1 MVMMFRRGWFVRHG
15 NAFRSG
21 ENVPGQPS
29 GVGNLLTDSGRKTVA
44 SLLTNLPT
52 HGHELTPLA
61 FRRTLVARHK
71 TNWPMMTNP
80 YFTTDYGKAL
90 LGDSLHL
97 MKDLPD
103 KSINLVVTS
112 PPFALTRKKAYGNKE
127 DHEYV
132 EWFMPFAHEIRRVLK
147 EDGSFVLDLG
157 GAYRKG
163 SPTRSLYQYELLIK
177 LCTEGGF
184 HLAQELFHYNPTRLP
199 APAEW
204 VTVRRVRLK
213 DSVNV
218 VWWLSKTEYP
228 KSDNRKVLLAYSDA
242 MQELLNRQTYNAG
255 RRPSEHDINATSF
268 LTNNGG
274 AIAPNVLALAN
285 SESNSGYIRRC
296 KESNIQLHPARF
308 PVAFAEFFIRFLTD
322 EGDLVLDPFGGSGST
337 GEASEKLRRYWMTME
352 INEEYIRGAQM
363 RFQDDGQ
370 LLLKESSVA
379 YGKKTAKTKAARPH
393 R

>member
-1 MVMMFRRGWFVRHG
+1 LIQT
-15 NAFRSG
+15 
-21 ENVPGQPS
+21 E
-29 GVGNLLTDSGRKTVA
+29 
-44 SLLTNLPT
+44 
-52 HGHELTPLA
+52 
-61 FRRTLVARHK
+61 
-71 TNWPMMTNP
+71 P
-80 YFTTDYGKAL
+80 YFTTEYGKAF
-90 LGDSLHL
+90 LGDSSEL
-97 MKDLPD
+97 MKEIPND
-103 KSINLVVTS
+103 SINLVVTS

-132 EWFMPFAHEIRRVLK
+132 EWFMPFAKEIRRILK

-157 GAYRKG
+157 GAYHKG

-177 LCTEGGF
+177 LCNAGGF

-199 APAEW
+199 TPAEW

-218 VWWLSKTEYP
+218 VWWLSKSTNP

-242 MQELLNRQTYNAG
+242 MQDLLNRQSYNSG
-255 RRPSEHDINATSF
+255 RRPSEHDINSTSF

-285 SESNSGYIRRC
+285 SESNSSYITRC
-296 KESNIQLHPARF
+296 KENNIQLHPARF

-322 EGDLVLDPFGGSGST
+322 EGDMVLDPFSGSGST
-337 GEASEKLRRYWMTME
+337 GAAAERMARYWMTME
-352 INEEYIRGAQM
+352 INEEYIRGSQM
-363 RFQDDGQ
+363 RFQEDEQ
-370 LLLKESSVA
+370 PLLLKEASVS
-379 YGKKTAKTKAARPH
+379 YGKNTKKTKTAGTR

>member
-1 MVMMFRRGWFVRHG
+1 MQ
-15 NAFRSG
+15 S
-21 ENVPGQPS
+21 E
-29 GVGNLLTDSGRKTVA
+29 
-44 SLLTNLPT
+44 
-52 HGHELTPLA
+52 
-61 FRRTLVARHK
+61 
-71 TNWPMMTNP
+71 P
-80 YFTTDYGKAL
+80 YFTTEYGKAF
-90 LGDSLHL
+90 LGDSLEL
-97 MKDLPD
+97 MKQLSDE
-103 KSINLVVTS
+103 SINLVVTS

-132 EWFMPFAHEIRRVLK
+132 EWFMPFAKEIRRILT

-177 LCTEGGF
+177 LCNEGGF

-199 APAEW
+199 TPAEW

-218 VWWLSKTEYP
+218 VWWLSKSLNP
-228 KSDNRKVLLAYSDA
+228 KSDNRKVLLTYSDA
-242 MQELLNRQTYNAG
+242 MQDLLNRQSYNSG

-296 KESNIQLHPARF
+296 KENNLQLHPARF
-308 PVAFAEFFIRFLTD
+308 PSAFAEFFIQFLTD
-322 EGDLVLDPFGGSGST
+322 EHDTVLDPFGGSGST
-337 GEASEKLRRYWMTME
+337 GEAAERLARYWMTME
-352 INEEYIRGAQM
+352 ISEDYIRGSKM
-363 RFQDDGQ
+363 RFQEEAQ
-370 LLLKESSVA
+370 PLLFKDSLVS
-379 YGKKTAKTKAARPH
+379 YGKRSKKTTAARS
-393 R
+393 RR

>member
-1 MVMMFRRGWFVRHG
+1 MLK
-15 NAFRSG
+15 
-21 ENVPGQPS
+21 E
-29 GVGNLLTDSGRKTVA
+29 
-44 SLLTNLPT
+44 
-52 HGHELTPLA
+52 
-61 FRRTLVARHK
+61 
-71 TNWPMMTNP
+71 P
-80 YFTTDYGKAL
+80 YFETEYGKAF
-90 LGDSLHL
+90 LGDSLEL
-97 MKDLPD
+97 MAKLPD
-103 KSINLVVTS
+103 ESINLVVTS
-112 PPFALTRKKAYGNKE
+112 PPFALTRQKAYGNKE

-132 EWFMPFAHEIRRVLK
+132 EWFMPFAKEIRRVLK

-157 GAYRKG
+157 GAYHKG

-177 LCTEGGF
+177 LCNEGEF
-184 HLAQELFHYNPTRLP
+184 YLAQELFHYNPTRLP
-199 APAEW
+199 TPAEW

-218 VWWLSKTEYP
+218 VWWLSKSPNP

-242 MQELLNRQTYNAG
+242 MQDLLNRQSYNSG

-296 KESNIQLHPARF
+296 KENNLQLHPARF

-322 EGDLVLDPFGGSGST
+322 EGDMVLDPFGGSGST
-337 GEASEKLRRYWMTME
+337 GAAAEGMARYWMTME
-352 INEEYIRGAQM
+352 INKDYIRGAQM

-370 LLLKESSVA
+370 PLLLKESLVS
-379 YGKKTAKTKAARPH
+379 YGKNPEKTKTARS
-393 R
+393 RR

>member
-1 MVMMFRRGWFVRHG
+1 M
-15 NAFRSG
+15 
-21 ENVPGQPS
+21 
-29 GVGNLLTDSGRKTVA
+29 LT
-44 SLLTNLPT
+44 
-52 HGHELTPLA
+52 E
-61 FRRTLVARHK
+61 
-71 TNWPMMTNP
+71 P
-80 YFTTDYGKAL
+80 YYTTEYGKVF
-90 LGDSLHL
+90 LGDSLEL

-103 KSINLVVTS
+103 ESVNLVVTS

-132 EWFMPFAHEIRRVLK
+132 EWFMPFAEEIRRLLT

-177 LCTEGGF
+177 LCNEGGF

-199 APAEW
+199 TPAEW
-204 VTVRRVRLK
+204 VTVRRLRLK

-218 VWWLSKTEYP
+218 VWWLSKSTNP
-228 KSDNRKVLLAYSDA
+228 KSDNRRVLLAYSEA
-242 MQELLNRQTYNAG
+242 MQDLLSRQSYNSG

-296 KESNIQLHPARF
+296 KENNLPLHPARF

-322 EGDLVLDPFGGSGST
+322 EHDTVLDPFGGSGST
-337 GEASEKLRRYWMTME
+337 GEAAERMARYWMTME
-352 INEEYIRGAQM
+352 INEDYVRGSKM
-363 RFQDDGQ
+363 RFQDEAQ
-370 LLLKESSVA
+370 PLLLKESLA
-379 YGKKTAKTKAARPH
+379 TYGTSPKKTKTTRP
-393 R
+393 RR